1 MKKVLLAVLMAV
13 VTLTAFA
20 EGPEFIWK
28 GEFRTRTQTYKSPVE
43 DGDIQ
48 QWIDSRARLYLTS
61 KFSDSLAF
69 TYGLEVGDVKWGETA
84 KGFPRDGM
92 NVETKHMYLDFTPDM
107 LDTMKFRMGLQPLKD
122 AFGSAIFDED
132 AVALMIMPQM
142 DNAKINF
149 GYVYMND
156 RMGAQNGAKVNINT
170 TSEPA
175 ILSAVAAGYSDLHF
189 GMFDINYAMNEQM
202 NILFGAYYMNGKAT
216 NMTFVTPYF
225 ETDAHL
231 ELTKNTANANSLWL
245 AAGMTNKMNDAMTV
259 GAQFIYLTEGFG
271 RTDILVESIEE
282 DPDYNEIEDNL
293 TFDPYHTFSYFA
305 YVYGH
310 YKMNDT
316 TSFKL
321 NFGYMPGP
329 DGADM
334 TSFHGINNM
343 DYWTGFGLE
352 YAFKGPVFD
361 TNPGR
366 LDYFANGLMAITLN
380 ADLGAVYANVGY
392 LSATSSLLEDADI
405 SKYLGMEF
413 DLGMKHEITKGLQFR
428 AVAAM
433 FMPGSYYEDMGYENE
448 IGYEFATLFRYA
460 F

>member
-28 GEFRTRTQTYKSPVE
+28 GEFRTRTQTYKTPVE

-48 QWIDSRARLYLTS
+48 QWIDSRVRLYMTS

-107 LDTMKFRMGLQPLKD
+107 MESMKFRIGLQPIAD

-132 AVALMIMPQM
+132 AVALMIKPQM

-149 GYVYMND
+149 AYVYMND
-156 RMGAQNGAKVNINT
+156 RMGAKNGAKVNLSTI
-170 TSEPA
+170 SEPA

-202 NILFGAYYMNGKAT
+202 NILFGAYYMNGKAS
-216 NMTFVTPYF
+216 NMTFITPYI
-225 ETDAHL
+225 DIDDHL
-231 ELTKNTANANSLWL
+231 EITRNTANANSLW
-245 AAGMTNKMNDAMTV
+245 AAFGATNKMSDDLTI
-259 GAQFIYLTEGFG
+259 GAQFIYLTEGVSK
-271 RTDILVESIEE
+271 TYILVEEVDEE
-282 DPDYNEIEDNL
+282 GDRDVEDEL
-293 TFDPYHTFSYFA
+293 VFEPGHTFSYFA
-305 YVYGH
+305 YAYGQ

-366 LDYFANGLMAITLN
+366 LDYFAHGLMAITLN
-380 ADLGAVYANVGY
+380 ADFGPVYANVGY
-392 LSATSSLLEDADI
+392 LSATSSLLEEADI
-405 SKYLGMEF
+405 SKSLGMEF
-413 DLGMKHEITKGLQFR
+413 DLGVKHEITKGLQFR

-433 FMPGSYYEDMGYENE
+433 FLPGSYYEDMGNENE
-448 IGYEFATLFRYA
+448 IGYEFASLFRYS